1 MHFADLPTPV
11 HEAPRLAEAI
21 GVQRLFIKRDDN
33 TGLAMGGNKA
43 RKLEYS
49 IAEARDAGADVVLTC
64 GGPQSNHVRMTAAA
78 ARKAGMDSIL
88 FMPRAEKPET
98 FGGNLLLDT
107 VLGAEMRFLP
117 DMPFSSLDQEMAQEA
132 SKLIEA
138 GRVPYVL
145 PMGGSTPLADLGYVN
160 AMLELSEQLQV
171 LDAMDAD
178 IFVAVGTG
186 GTLAGIAVGGS
197 VFLPHSRLFGI
208 SVVLGT
214 DQMLPTVTKHANE
227 TAKLIGIDEPD
238 LSGMSIRDGYIGKA
252 YGVPTD
258 GGKEAILLTAR
269 TEGIILD
276 PVYTGKA
283 MAGLIDLA
291 RKGEIGKDRP
301 VVFWHTGGGPGLFDY
316 ESLFHDEAVRLARG

>member
-1 MHFADLPTPV
+1 MHFADLPTAV
-11 HEAPRLAEAI
+11 DEAPRLAEALGI
-21 GVQRLFIKRDDN
+21 RRLLIKRDDN

-49 IAEARDAGADVVLTC
+49 IAEARDAGADVILTC

-88 FMPRAEKPET
+88 FMPQSEKPDT
-98 FGGNLLLDT
+98 FGGNLLLDA

-117 DMPFSSLDQEMAQEA
+117 NLLYSEINAEMARAATELTEQ
-132 SKLIEA
+132 
-138 GRVPYVL
+138 GRVPYIL

-160 AMLELSEQLQV
+160 AMQEISTQLQE
-171 LDAMDAD
+171 LDAENAD

-186 GTLAGIAVGGS
+186 GTLAGIAAGS
-197 VFLPHSRLFGI
+197 SAYLPTARLFGI
-208 SVVLGT
+208 SVVLKT
-214 DQMLPTVTKHANE
+214 ANMLPIVTEHARK
-227 TAKLIGIDEPD
+227 TAALIGINDLD
-238 LSGMSIRDGYIGKA
+238 LSRMQIRDQYIGKA
-252 YGVPTD
+252 YGVPTA
-258 GGKEAILLTAR
+258 GGKEAIMLTAR

-291 RKGEIGKDRP
+291 RKCEIGRDRP
-301 VVFWHTGGGPGLFDY
+301 VLFWHTGGAPGLFDY
-316 ESLFHDEAVRLARG
+316 ESLFHDEAIRLAK